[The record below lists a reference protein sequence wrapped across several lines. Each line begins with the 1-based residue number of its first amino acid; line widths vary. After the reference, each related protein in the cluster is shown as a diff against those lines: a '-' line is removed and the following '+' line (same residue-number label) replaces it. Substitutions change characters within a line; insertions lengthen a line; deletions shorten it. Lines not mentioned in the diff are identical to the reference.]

1 MYDANTNA
9 TTVVGSIHEGN
20 TEEEIT
26 VTSSLNKM
34 GKRMMVRGE
43 TFLAHPLPF
52 LQQAFG
58 QIFKDDVNG
67 FSSISDISFMVLL
80 FRRRSIIRKKKPN

>member
-20 TEEEIT
+20 TDEEIT
-26 VTSSLNKM
+26 VTSSLNEM
-34 GKRMMVRGE
+34 GSRMLVRGE
-43 TFLAHPLPF
+43 RHLFAHPHLF

-58 QIFKDDVNG
+58 LYLKTT
-67 FSSISDISFMVLL
+67 
-80 FRRRSIIRKKKPN
+80 